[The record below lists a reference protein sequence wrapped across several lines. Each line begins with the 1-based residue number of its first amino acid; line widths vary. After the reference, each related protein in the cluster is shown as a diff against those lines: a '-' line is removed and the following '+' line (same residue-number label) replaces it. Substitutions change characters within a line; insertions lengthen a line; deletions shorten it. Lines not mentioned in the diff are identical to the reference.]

1 MWLSSKEASVLLEL
15 NKKSLEKACFRA
27 NQAGKKICSIKLKY
41 LSFRYIDGIG
51 AGGKALQI
59 WIGEEDAI
67 QETSLDNKQCRK
79 GSNRQSIEDIVE
91 LTNNEAERVHTFTEP
106 CEPKRQGTVQARVC
120 VSTGAIQTS
129 QPKTDKLTVVNFA
142 QAFSVKEACV
152 QYDVNEKTLYRWMKA
167 YEAKGVKALKD
178 QRGANNKK
186 ANTSLIEEAIY
197 AVGSAHTTTWYEAY
211 CLFYARKNGVP
222 FDRFNLKAD
231 ITFSTFF
238 RNATKIKEE
247 NPSIRAFLKRGL
259 DGLDVRPT
267 AIRNYLK
274 ENDEWQIDATKIDFM
289 ALNDLGEPQRYTA
302 IAITDTASK
311 KRVWELFDSPNSY
324 ANVRLLKKALMKL
337 GKPLVIKGD
346 NGKDY
351 VSSHFQ
357 GVLQRLGIAYWA
369 AEPFKGWQKGVI
381 ERGFKSIQH
390 ALEILPGFIGHN
402 AGERIEAEAQ
412 AIEKAKRLSGA
423 KTHLDGLLTRDEL
436 MAIIDEHID
445 NTYNKGWENMEC
457 KVDLRVLGKSK
468 QLTLHAQGLKYN
480 GFFYQNLVMYRNYE
494 IGTKFELVED
504 IDDCSKA
511 YVYTLDGEFICE
523 VFDERVISLSAE
535 EVKAA
540 QKEYKKN
547 FVSTKKAI
555 AKDLRVLKNES
566 YKSHA
571 QSLLA
576 KREQAYKEH
585 KEEMFKKPKN
595 NDEEVEI
602 SVSVKTRVAN
612 KKEYRPSTDD
622 MDDALRALKG

>member
-1 MWLSSKEASVLLEL
+1 MSWVSSKEAAELLQVNYDAL
-15 NKKSLEKACFRA
+15 VKAVKRASLKDKKFCSLK
-27 NQAGKKICSIKLKY
+27 GKNLH
-41 LSFRYIDGIG
+41 FQHIDGVGG
-51 AGGKALQI
+51 AGGKVLQI
-59 WIGEEDAI
+59 WIGEEDDI
-67 QETSLDNKQCRK
+67 GREIYTQNDFGTSGDASSECVPSDGCIILDEQRRTHPIYCIDDTTSNTSINGTKESCENKRE
-79 GSNRQSIEDIVE
+79 IEKI
-91 LTNNEAERVHTFTEP
+91 
-106 CEPKRQGTVQARVC
+106 
-120 VSTGAIQTS
+120 I
-129 QPKTDKLTVVNFA
+129 VVNFA
-142 QAFSVKEACV
+142 KAYSVKEACA
-152 QYDVNEKTLYRWMKA
+152 QYEVNEKTLYRWMKA
-167 YEAKGVKALKD
+167 FEAKGAKALKD
-178 QRGANNKK
+178 KRGANNKK

-197 AVGSAHTTTWYEAY
+197 AVGSAHATTWFEAY

-238 RNATKIKEE
+238 RNATKLKEE

-289 ALNDLGEPQRYTA
+289 ALNDLGEAQRYTA

-369 AEPFKGWQKGVI
+369 AEPFKGYQKGVI
-381 ERGFKSIQH
+381 ERGFRSIQH

-402 AGERIEAEAQ
+402 TGERIEVEAQ

-445 NTYNKGWENMEC
+445 NTYNKGWESLEC
-457 KVDLRVLGKSK
+457 DVDLRVLGKSK

-480 GFFYQNLVMYRNYE
+480 GFFYQNLSMYRNYE

-511 YVYTLDGEFICE
+511 YVYTLEGEFVCE
-523 VFDERVISLSAE
+523 ALDERVISLSAE

-555 AKDLRVLKNES
+555 ARDLRVLKNES
-566 YKSHA
+566 YKTHA
-571 QSLLA
+571 QGLLA

-595 NDEEVEI
+595 KDEEVEI
-602 SVSVKTRVAN
+602 GIKMKAGLGN
-612 KKEYRPSTDD
+612 KKNYRPSTDD

>member
-1 MWLSSKEASVLLEL
+1 MSWVSSKEAAELLHVNYDALVKAVKRAGLKDKKFCSV
-15 NKKSLEKACFRA
+15 K
-27 NQAGKKICSIKLKY
+27 GKNLH
-41 LSFRYIDGIG
+41 FQHIDGVGG
-51 AGGKALQI
+51 AGGKVLQI
-59 WIGEEDAI
+59 WIGEADVFE
-67 QETSLDNKQCRK
+67 
-79 GSNRQSIEDIVE
+79 
-91 LTNNEAERVHTFTEP
+91 
-106 CEPKRQGTVQARVC
+106 QGTVDEVRGGVDALAPRADNVFNGD
-120 VSTGAIQTS
+120 VVRDEPMGAYPSDCIA
-129 QPKTDKLTVVNFA
+129 QPSISVKQRSDFKSKEAYKKEIVNFA
-142 QAFSVKEACV
+142 VAYSVKKASEI
-152 QYDVNEKTLYRWMKA
+152 YGENEKSIYRWVDRFTKEGA
-167 YEAKGVKALKD
+167 KALKD
-178 QRGANNKK
+178 KRGANNKK

-197 AVGSAHTTTWYEAY
+197 AVGSAHATTWFEAY

-238 RNATKIKEE
+238 RNATKLKEE

-289 ALNDLGEPQRYTA
+289 ALNDLGEAQRYTA

-369 AEPFKGWQKGVI
+369 AEPFKGYQKGVI
-381 ERGFKSIQH
+381 ERGFRSIQH

-402 AGERIEAEAQ
+402 AGERIEAESQ

-457 KVDLRVLGKSK
+457 DVDLRVLGKSK

-480 GFFYQNLVMYRNYE
+480 GFFYQNLAMYRNYE

-511 YVYTLDGEFICE
+511 YVYTLDGEFVCE
-523 VFDERVISLSAE
+523 ALDERVISLSAE

-585 KEEMFKKPKN
+585 KEAMFKKPKT

-602 SVSVKTRVAN
+602 TVKVKAGLGN

>member
-1 MWLSSKEASVLLEL
+1 MWLSSKEAAGFLDVNYESL
-15 NKKSLEKACFRA
+15 KKSCARA
-27 NQAGKKICSIKLKY
+27 NKADKKICSIKSKY
-41 LSFRYIDGIG
+41 LNFKYINGIG
-51 AGGKALQI
+51 GASGKVLQI
-59 WIGEEDAI
+59 WIGKEDAKEDVCDYGERPSALCEVAKYI
-67 QETSLDNKQCRK
+67 GEHKIETKESVESTTSEINIYASN
-79 GSNRQSIEDIVE
+79 GSKNSSVKVSKV
-91 LTNNEAERVHTFTEP
+91 AE
-106 CEPKRQGTVQARVC
+106 
-120 VSTGAIQTS
+120 
-129 QPKTDKLTVVNFA
+129 KLTVVNFA
-142 QAFSVKEACV
+142 QAYSVKEACA

-167 YEAKGVKALKD
+167 YEAKGAKALKD
-178 QRGANNKK
+178 KRGANNKK
-186 ANTSLIEEAIY
+186 ANTSFIEEAIY

-211 CLFYARKNGVP
+211 CLFYARKNGVY

-238 RNATKIKEE
+238 RNATKLKEE

-267 AIRNYLK
+267 AIRNYLN

-445 NTYNKGWENMEC
+445 NTYNKGWESMEC
-457 KVDLRVLGKSK
+457 EVDLRVLGKSK
-468 QLTLHAQGLKYN
+468 QLTLHAQGLKSG
-480 GFFYQNLVMYRNYE
+480 GFFYQNLAMYRNYE

-523 VFDERVISLSAE
+523 VLDERVISLSAE

-602 SVSVKTRVAN
+602 SVKVKTRVVN

>member
-1 MWLSSKEASVLLEL
+1 MKRMWHNSKEAAELLEL

-27 NQAGKKICSIKLKY
+27 NQSGKKICSIKLKY
-41 LSFRYIDGIG
+41 LGFRYIDGIG
-51 AGGKALQI
+51 AGGKVLQI
-59 WIGEEDAI
+59 WIGDEDANI
-67 QETSLDNKQCRK
+67 PSDKFE
-79 GSNRQSIEDIVE
+79 
-91 LTNNEAERVHTFTEP
+91 H
-106 CEPKRQGTVQARVC
+106 
-120 VSTGAIQTS
+120 IQTES
-129 QPKTDKLTVVNFA
+129 ATQADIREKVESRRVVAESSPIKSRDDFTSEEAYKREVINFA
-142 QAFSVKEACV
+142 KAYSVKKASEV
-152 QYDVNEKTLYRWMKA
+152 YGENEKTIYRWLNAFSKDGA
-167 YEAKGVKALKD
+167 KALKD
-178 QRGANNKK
+178 KRGVNNKK
-186 ANTSLIEEAIY
+186 ANTSFIEEAIY
-197 AVGSAHTTTWYEAY
+197 AVGSAHVTTWWEAY
-211 CLFYARKNGVP
+211 CLFYARKNRLP
-222 FDRFNLKAD
+222 FDRFKLSAD
-231 ITFSTFF
+231 ITYSTFF
-238 RNATKIKEE
+238 RNATKLKED

-267 AIRNYLK
+267 AVRNYLK

-289 ALNDLGEPQRYTA
+289 ALNELGEPQRYTA

-311 KRVWELFDSPNSY
+311 RRVWELFDSPNSY
-324 ANVRLLKKALMKL
+324 ANVRLLKKALQRL

-351 VSSHFQ
+351 VSKHFQ
-357 GVLQRLGIAYWA
+357 GVLGRLGIAYWA

-445 NTYNKGWENMEC
+445 NTYNKGWEDLEC
-457 KVDLRVLGKSK
+457 AVDLRVLGASK
-468 QLTLHAQGLKYN
+468 ELTLHAQGFKYN
-480 GFFYQNLVMYRNYE
+480 GFFYQNLALYRDFE
-494 IGTKFELVED
+494 IGTRFELIED
-504 IDDCSKA
+504 IDDSAKA
-511 YVYTLDGEFICE
+511 YVYTLEGAFVCE
-523 VFDERVISLSAE
+523 VYDERVVSMSVE

-555 AKDLRVLKNES
+555 AKDLRVLKNEA

-576 KREQAYKEH
+576 KRESAYKEH
-585 KEEMFKKPKN
+585 KEEMFKKSKS

-602 SVSVKTRVAN
+602 KLSVKASIGNQKT
-612 KKEYRPSTDD
+612 YRPSMDD
-622 MDDALRALKG
+622 MEDALLGLKG